1 MAIDT
6 VISFIVC
13 AVIWCIMALL
23 LLAMEKQEQLRYE
36 MMKDALEELEMKI
49 EEVRGNVRTL
59 YDLGTG
65 SVKLTDFQSYYPADW
80 TDIWKMHSQQT
91 EDQTLGETGD

>member
-6 VISFIVC
+6 VITVVLC
-13 AVIWCIMALL
+13 AVIWCITALL

-36 MMKDALEELEMKI
+36 MMKDKLNELEMKI

-65 SVKLTDFQSYYPADW
+65 SIKLTDFQSYYPVDW
-80 TDIWKMHSQQT
+80 SDIWKNYSQQT
-91 EDQTLGETGD
+91 EDQALGETGD